1 MSLSQ
6 TKLPAV
12 VYFSKDDEIIN
23 GVHNLSKREKSYSNN
38 PEWLPTWDPS
48 QKFPKILPF
57 KHVDRA
63 LFGDSEYENLFK
75 AADGEI
81 NHREITPKL
90 GTEVKSGI
98 QLSKLD
104 DKAKNDLAL
113 LVAKRGV
120 VVFRNQ
126 DLKEKGP
133 AFVKEWGEYFG
144 PLHIHPT
151 SGAPAGF
158 PEFHVV
164 YRRAGE
170 EVEENKKKIFA
181 FRNKNV
187 GWHSDVTYE
196 LQPPGFTTFINIK
209 TPKSGGDTIFADTIE
224 AYDRLS
230 PQLKKMLDGL
240 KVAHTSRDQ
249 ANNSLA
255 QGGIERREA
264 VDNIHPLVRWHPV
277 LKKKVLFLQR
287 GFGRRIL
294 GLKVEESDALLD
306 FLFSHVESA
315 HDLQLRAN
323 WEEGTVVLWDNRRVI
338 HSAIFDWDTT
348 ASRHAV
354 RITPQAERPVA
365 SEEEYLNWDPEVELK
380 SQEHID
386 QILATPPA
394 EVYELLKSLK
404 TK

>member
-1 MSLSQ
+1 MSIYQ
-6 TKLPAV
+6 NRGTNAI
-12 VYFSKDDEIIN
+12 YISKDDETVD
-23 GVHNLSKREKSYSNN
+23 GVHSLSKNEKSLSNN
-38 PEWLPTWDPS
+38 PEWLPTWDS
-48 QKFPKILPF
+48 NQKYPKLLPF

-63 LFGDSEYENLFK
+63 LFGDAEYENLFK
-75 AADGEI
+75 AADGEVE
-81 NHREITPKL
+81 HSQITPKF

-104 DKAKNDLAL
+104 DKAKDDLAL

-126 DLKEKGP
+126 DFKKRGP
-133 AFVKEWGEYFG
+133 AFVKEWGKYFG
-144 PLHIHPT
+144 PLHIHPN

-158 PEFHVV
+158 PEFHIV
-164 YRRAGE
+164 YRRAGSGE
-170 EVEENKKKIFA
+170 EENKKTIFA
-181 FRNKNV
+181 HRTHNV
-187 GWHSDVTYE
+187 VWHSDITYE
-196 LQPPGFTTFINIK
+196 LQPPGITALFSIK
-209 TPKSGGDTIFADTIE
+209 TPESGGDTTFADTIE

-230 PQLKKMLDGL
+230 PQFQKMLDGL
-240 KVAHTSRDQ
+240 QVAHTSREQ
-249 ANNSLA
+249 AKGSIA

-287 GFGRRIL
+287 GFGKRIL
-294 GLKVEESDALLD
+294 GLKVEESDALLK
-306 FLFSHVESA
+306 FLFNHVESA

-323 WEEGTVVLWDNRRVI
+323 WEEDTVVLWDNRRVV
-338 HSAIFDWDTT
+338 HSAIFDWDTAT
-348 ASRHAV
+348 SRHV
-354 RITPQAERPVA
+354 IRLTPQAERPVA

-394 EVYELLKSLK
+394 EVYELLESLK
-404 TK
+404 I

>member
-23 GVHNLSKREKSYSNN
+23 GVHNLSKREKSLSNN
-38 PEWLPTWDPS
+38 PEWLPTWDS
-48 QKFPKILPF
+48 NQKYPKLLPF

-63 LFGDSEYENLFK
+63 LFGDAEYENLFK

-151 SGAPAGF
+151 SGAPDGF

-255 QGGIERREA
+255 QG
-264 VDNIHPLVRWHPV
+264 
-277 LKKKVLFLQR
+277 
-287 GFGRRIL
+287 
-294 GLKVEESDALLD
+294 EE
-306 FLFSHVESA
+306 F
-315 HDLQLRAN
+315 
-323 WEEGTVVLWDNRRVI
+323 
-338 HSAIFDWDTT
+338 
-348 ASRHAV
+348 
-354 RITPQAERPVA
+354 
-365 SEEEYLNWDPEVELK
+365 
-380 SQEHID
+380 
-386 QILATPPA
+386 
-394 EVYELLKSLK
+394 
-404 TK
+404 

>member
-1 MSLSQ
+1 MSHYETRGGNIIHLSKEDENIDGVHSLS
-6 TKLPAV
+6 
-12 VYFSKDDEIIN
+12 KD
-23 GVHNLSKREKSYSNN
+23 EKTLSNN
-38 PEWLPTWDPS
+38 SDWLPTWDS
-48 QKFPKILPF
+48 TQKFPKLLPF
-57 KHVDRA
+57 KHIDRA
-63 LFGDSEYENLFK
+63 LFGDAEYENLFR

-104 DKAKNDLAL
+104 DKAKDDLAL

-126 DLKEKGP
+126 DLKDKGP

-164 YRRAGE
+164 YRRAGKNTK
-170 EVEENKKKIFA
+170 ENEKTFA
-181 FRNKNV
+181 FKNQNV
-187 GWHSDVTYE
+187 FWHSDVTYE

-209 TPKSGGDTIFADTIE
+209 TPESGGDTIFADTIE

-230 PQLKKMLDGL
+230 PQLKKILDGL
-240 KVAHTSRDQ
+240 KVAHTSREQ
-249 ANNSLA
+249 AKYSISE
-255 QGGIERREA
+255 GGIERREA

-287 GFGRRIL
+287 GFGKRIL
-294 GLKVEESDALLD
+294 GLKVEESDYLLD
-306 FLFSHVESA
+306 FLFNHVESA

-338 HSAIFDWDTT
+338 HSAILDWSDPV
-348 ASRHAV
+348 SRHCV
-354 RITPQAERPVA
+354 RVTPQAERPVA

-404 TK
+404 I

>member
-1 MSLSQ
+1 MSLTQ
-6 TKLPAV
+6 TAVSAV

-23 GVHNLSKREKSYSNN
+23 GVHNLSKHEKSHSNY
-38 PEWLPTWDPS
+38 PAWLPTWDPR
-48 QKFPKILPF
+48 QKFPKLLPF

-63 LFGDSEYENLFK
+63 FFGDVEYKNLFDS
-75 AADGEI
+75 ADGEVSY
-81 NHREITPKL
+81 RQITPKL

-98 QLSKLD
+98 QLSNLD
-104 DKAKNDLAL
+104 DKAKDDLAL

-133 AFVKEWGEYFG
+133 AFAKKWGEYFG
-144 PLHIHPT
+144 PLHVHPT
-151 SGAPAGF
+151 SGAPDGF

-164 YRRAGE
+164 YRREGTD
-170 EVEENKKKIFA
+170 VEENKKKIFA

-196 LQPPGFTTFINIK
+196 LQPPGITTFINIK
-209 TPKSGGDTIFADTIE
+209 TPESGGDTIFADTIE
-224 AYDRLS
+224 AYERLS
-230 PQLKKMLDGL
+230 PQLKKMIDGL
-240 KVAHTSRDQ
+240 QVAHTSRDQ
-249 ANNSLA
+249 ANNSIA
-255 QGGIERREA
+255 QGGIERREP

-277 LKKKVLFLQR
+277 LKKKILFLQK

-306 FLFSHVESA
+306 FLFNHVESA

-338 HSAIFDWDTT
+338 HSAIFDWDTP
-348 ASRHAV
+348 AARHAV

-386 QILATPPA
+386 QILKTPPA
-394 EVYELLKSLK
+394 EVYELLESLK
-404 TK
+404 NK

>member
-1 MSLSQ
+1 MSVQQDRGAGGINVTKEDEVVDGVHSLS
-6 TKLPAV
+6 K
-12 VYFSKDDEIIN
+12 N
-23 GVHNLSKREKSYSNN
+23 EKSLSNN
-38 PEWLPTWDPS
+38 PEWLPTWDS
-48 QKFPKILPF
+48 NQKYPKLLPF

-63 LFGDSEYENLFK
+63 LFGDAEYENLFK
-75 AADGEI
+75 AADEKVSY
-81 NHREITPKL
+81 RQITPKF
-90 GTEVKSGI
+90 GTEVRSGI

-104 DKAKNDLAL
+104 DKAKDDLAL

-126 DLKEKGP
+126 DFKERGP

-158 PEFHVV
+158 PEFHIV
-164 YRRAGE
+164 YRRAGTE
-170 EVEENKKKIFA
+170 KENKKKIFGY
-181 FRNKNV
+181 RTNNV
-187 GWHSDVTYE
+187 LWHSDITYE
-196 LQPPGFTTFINIK
+196 LQPPGISALFSIK
-209 TPKSGGDTIFADTIE
+209 TPESGGDTIFADTIE

-230 PQLKKMLDGL
+230 PQFQKMLDGL

-249 ANNSLA
+249 ANSSLA
-255 QGGIERREA
+255 NGGIERREA

-287 GFGRRIL
+287 GFGKRIL
-294 GLKVEESDALLD
+294 GLKVEESDYLLN
-306 FLFSHVESA
+306 FLSNHVESA

-338 HSAIFDWDTT
+338 HSPILDWDTT
-348 ASRHAV
+348 VSRHV
-354 RITPQAERPVA
+354 IRLTPQAERPVET
-365 SEEEYLNWDPEVELK
+365 EEEYLNWDPEVELK

-386 QILATPPA
+386 EILATPPA
-394 EVYELLKSLK
+394 EVYELLESLK
-404 TK
+404 I